1 MKADEIKAARMKLNL
16 TQAELGELF
25 GVSGN
30 SIARW
35 ERGEREPDAKGMMAL
50 AFEMLLTRQAMLD
63 LASKKLL
70 EAKTLLGE
78 LLEAERAS
86 QQQQRARKPQKK
98 KAR

>member
-1 MKADEIKAARMKLNL
+1 MQPEEIKAARLKLNL

-86 QQQQRARKPQKK
+86 SQQRARKPQKK
-98 KAR
+98 

>member
-1 MKADEIKAARMKLNL
+1 MKAEEIKAARMKLKL
-16 TQAELGELF
+16 TQGELGELF

-50 AFEMLLTRQAMLD
+50 AFETLLMRQMLLEMAN
-63 LASKKLL
+63 KNLL

-78 LLEAERAS
+78 LLAAEETP
-86 QQQQRARKPQKK
+86 QRQRIRQSRKSK
-98 KAR
+98 

>member
-1 MKADEIKAARMKLNL
+1 MEAEEIKAARLQLNL
-16 TQAELGELF
+16 TQAELGTLF

-50 AFEMLLTRQAMLD
+50 AFETLLLRQTLMEVAN
-63 LASKKLL
+63 KKLL

-78 LLEAERAS
+78 LLATKRES
-86 QQQQRARKPQKK
+86 QRRARKPRQKK
-98 KAR
+98 AT

>member
-1 MKADEIKAARMKLNL
+1 MKAEEIKAARLKLNL

-50 AFEMLLTRQAMLD
+50 AFEMLLLRQSLIEMAN
-63 LASKKLL
+63 KKLL

-78 LLEAERAS
+78 LLAEEQKS
-86 QQQQRARKPQKK
+86 KQQRARKAHKT

>member
-1 MKADEIKAARMKLNL
+1 MKAEEIKAARMKLQL
-16 TQAELGELF
+16 TQGQLGELF

-50 AFEMLLTRQAMLD
+50 AFETLLMRQMLLEMAN
-63 LASKKLL
+63 KNLL

-78 LLEAERAS
+78 LLAAEEKPKR
-86 QQQQRARKPQKK
+86 QRIRQPRKSK
-98 KAR
+98 